1 MRMVGVRI
9 PLSTDME
16 ENYRIIPEF
25 WKSVLSSNLFSEICV
40 LSNQSPKGILG
51 VSVYESPQRIFYYAF
66 CKTVLRNAAI
76 NAYRDMKREQKRE
89 VSLNYLM
96 SETSFEP
103 FTMDIYFE
111 QYDKP
116 TVFIVQSHEII
127 IVNERL
133 AIALSRLPEQRRVV
147 LLMYFFLGYTDTKI
161 GNEYGRSRSTAN
173 YWKLAALKQLKK
185 EWEKTKH
192 EE

>member
-1 MRMVGVRI
+1 MR
-9 PLSTDME
+9 
-16 ENYRIIPEF
+16 Y
-25 WKSVLSSNLFSEICV
+25 SEQFKEHIEYTF
-40 LSNQSPKGILG
+40 N
-51 VSVYESPQRIFYYAF
+51 AF

-161 GNEYGRSRSTAN
+161 GNEYGRSRITAN

>member
-1 MRMVGVRI
+1 
-9 PLSTDME
+9 
-16 ENYRIIPEF
+16 
-25 WKSVLSSNLFSEICV
+25 
-40 LSNQSPKGILG
+40 
-51 VSVYESPQRIFYYAF
+51 
-66 CKTVLRNAAI
+66 
-76 NAYRDMKREQKRE
+76 
-89 VSLNYLM
+89 M

-147 LLMYFFLGYTDTKI
+147 LLMYYFLGYTDTKI
-161 GNEYGRSRSTAN
+161 VNEYGLSRSTAN

>member
-1 MRMVGVRI
+1 MR
-9 PLSTDME
+9 
-16 ENYRIIPEF
+16 Y
-25 WKSVLSSNLFSEICV
+25 SEQFKEHIEYTF
-40 LSNQSPKGILG
+40 N
-51 VSVYESPQRIFYYAF
+51 AF

-76 NAYRDMKREQKRE
+76 NAYRDMKRKQKRE

-133 AIALSRLPEQRRVV
+133 AIALSRLSEQRRVV

-161 GNEYGRSRSTAN
+161 GNEYGLSRSTAN

>member
-1 MRMVGVRI
+1 MRYSDHFKEHI
-9 PLSTDME
+9 EYTF
-16 ENYRIIPEF
+16 N
-25 WKSVLSSNLFSEICV
+25 
-40 LSNQSPKGILG
+40 
-51 VSVYESPQRIFYYAF
+51 AF

-147 LLMYFFLGYTDTKI
+147 LLKFFILGYSYTKI

>member
-1 MRMVGVRI
+1 MR
-9 PLSTDME
+9 
-16 ENYRIIPEF
+16 Y
-25 WKSVLSSNLFSEICV
+25 SEQFKEHIEYTF
-40 LSNQSPKGILG
+40 N
-51 VSVYESPQRIFYYAF
+51 AF

-161 GNEYGRSRSTAN
+161 GNEYGCSRSTAN

>member
-1 MRMVGVRI
+1 MR
-9 PLSTDME
+9 
-16 ENYRIIPEF
+16 Y
-25 WKSVLSSNLFSEICV
+25 SEQFKEHIEYTF
-40 LSNQSPKGILG
+40 N
-51 VSVYESPQRIFYYAF
+51 AF

-76 NAYRDMKREQKRE
+76 NAYRDMKRKQKRE

-127 IVNERL
+127 IINEQL

-161 GNEYGRSRSTAN
+161 GNEYGLSRSTAN

>member
-1 MRMVGVRI
+1 MR
-9 PLSTDME
+9 
-16 ENYRIIPEF
+16 Y
-25 WKSVLSSNLFSEICV
+25 SEQFKEHIEYTF
-40 LSNQSPKGILG
+40 N
-51 VSVYESPQRIFYYAF
+51 AF

-161 GNEYGRSRSTAN
+161 GNEYGRSRRTAN

>member
-1 MRMVGVRI
+1 MR
-9 PLSTDME
+9 
-16 ENYRIIPEF
+16 Y
-25 WKSVLSSNLFSEICV
+25 SEQFKEHIEYTF
-40 LSNQSPKGILG
+40 N
-51 VSVYESPQRIFYYAF
+51 AF

-147 LLMYFFLGYTDTKI
+147 LLMYFFLVYTDTKI

>member
-1 MRMVGVRI
+1 MR
-9 PLSTDME
+9 
-16 ENYRIIPEF
+16 Y
-25 WKSVLSSNLFSEICV
+25 SEQFKEHIEYTF
-40 LSNQSPKGILG
+40 N
-51 VSVYESPQRIFYYAF
+51 AF

-161 GNEYGRSRSTAN
+161 GNENGRSRSTAN

>member
-1 MRMVGVRI
+1 MR
-9 PLSTDME
+9 
-16 ENYRIIPEF
+16 Y
-25 WKSVLSSNLFSEICV
+25 SEQFKEHIEYTF
-40 LSNQSPKGILG
+40 N
-51 VSVYESPQRIFYYAF
+51 AF

-161 GNEYGRSRSTAN
+161 GNAYGRSRSTAN